1 MQLESITDNL
11 TLIANVFYSIVSVES
26 ASASEN
32 ANRNVNVL
40 RTIYRII
47 CPAVPSS

>member
-1 MQLESITDNL
+1 M
-11 TLIANVFYSIVSVES
+11 LIANVFYSIVSVES

-32 ANRNVNVL
+32 ANRYASVL
-40 RTIYRII
+40 HTTYKFI